1 MKGKRLDVWRRGLP
15 SEGVFDLL
23 TCLPC
28 CFPSSFP
35 ARLEQTTVSTLGDRS
50 TNGSLEETFCFTT
63 GAKQYQLVW
72 GQWLRSSW
80 SALSDNPTGN
90 NSWPS
95 PEPGMPG
102 SEKKKRA
109 SSHFWV
115 VWNSKTHHGILEVWE
130 NLSKNHWNASKFPL
144 PGLFALHSCDGC
156 DCWLCVT
163 TRRSVESFWW
173 GQSKNNDPDVFNIK
187 PNPSVLNNLMQS
199 CCAEWV

>member
-35 ARLEQTTVSTLGDRS
+35 ARLEQTAASTLGDRS

-72 GQWLRSSW
+72 GQWLHSSW
-80 SALSDNPTGN
+80 SALLDNPTGN

-95 PEPGMPG
+95 PEPGMPA
-102 SEKKKRA
+102 SAKKKAERP

-115 VWNSKTHHGILEVWE
+115 VWNSRTHYGIPEVWE
-130 NLSKNHWNASKFPL
+130 NGSKNHNFVANQMTEMQVNCRHRVS
-144 PGLFALHSCDGC
+144 LHYIS
-156 DCWLCVT
+156 VT
-163 TRRSVESFWW
+163 GVIVDYVWPAQRSFRSFWW
-173 GQSKNNDPDVFNIK
+173 G
-187 PNPSVLNNLMQS
+187 
-199 CCAEWV
+199 

>member
-1 MKGKRLDVWRRGLP
+1 MRGKRLDVWRRSLP

-35 ARLEQTTVSTLGDRS
+35 ARLEQTAASTLGDRS
-50 TNGSLEETFCFTT
+50 TNGSLEETFCFMT

-72 GQWLRSSW
+72 GQWLHSSW

-102 SEKKKRA
+102 SAKKKKKTIKPLL
-109 SSHFWV
+109 SGLKFQNTP
-115 VWNSKTHHGILEVWE
+115 WNSRSLGNI
-130 NLSKNHWNASKFPL
+130 SKNLNFVANQMTEMQVNCRCWVSLHYIRVTVTGVIVDYVWPRCVPSDHFDEDNQRITAQ
-144 PGLFALHSCDGC
+144 LFL
-156 DCWLCVT
+156 
-163 TRRSVESFWW
+163 
-173 GQSKNNDPDVFNIK
+173 I
-187 PNPSVLNNLMQS
+187 
-199 CCAEWV
+199 